1 MNSLVIIAALTWV
14 LVFAL
19 IVGFSRDKFKFGK
32 YETVSEGIAVKKWK
46 QGGRIGYYRIVIAFS
61 GLITMGIAGA
71 VKVLF
76 Y

>member
-1 MNSLVIIAALTWV
+1 MNSLLIIAALTWA

-19 IVGFSRDKFKFGK
+19 TVHFSRDRFKFGR
-32 YETVSEGIAVKKWK
+32 YETAPQNIAVKKWK
-46 QGGRIGYYRIVIAFS
+46 QGGRIGYYRLAIAFS
-61 GLITMGIAGA
+61 GLITMGIAGT

>member
-1 MNSLVIIAALTWV
+1 MNSLVVIAAFTWV

-19 IVGFSRDKFKFGK
+19 IVRFSRDKFKYGK
-32 YETVSEGIAVKKWK
+32 YETAPERIAVKKWK
-46 QGGRIGYYRIVIAFS
+46 QGGRIGYYRLVIAFS
-61 GLITMGIAGA
+61 GLITMGIAGS